1 MINKNSSVPLYSQLV
16 DLLINEITNN
26 LEPNSKMMS
35 EREICET
42 YDLSRT
48 TVRLALAELENLGY
62 IYKRHGKGTF
72 VAELT
77 RDRKNLLESYSFT
90 DYMRQLNK
98 VPKTSVV
105 EFEIVPLYKHIAE
118 VLGLEEGELAYRMER
133 IRYADDVPMLFEVSY
148 LPEYLFKSLTRE
160 MVDNKP
166 LYEIFK
172 EDYRQEVVIA
182 DEEFAASIVTDKE
195 SRLLE
200 TIVDAL
206 CLRIQRKSY
215 NKQNV
220 MIEYTVSVAKN
231 DEFVYRV
238 RHSR

>member
-1 MINKNSSVPLYSQLV
+1 MVDKNSSVPLYSQLV
-16 DLLINEITNN
+16 DLLINEITEN

-35 EREICET
+35 EREICER

-48 TVRLALAELENLGY
+48 TVRLALGELENLGY
-62 IYKRHGKGTF
+62 IYKQHGKGTF
-72 VAELT
+72 VSEGI

-98 VPKTSVV
+98 EPKTMVV
-105 EFEIVPLYKHIAE
+105 AFEEVPLYRHIAQ
-118 VLGLEEGELAYRMER
+118 VLGVREGELAYRMER
-133 IRYADDVPMLFEVSY
+133 IRYADDVPMMFEVSY
-148 LPEYLFKSLTRE
+148 IPEYLFKSLSIE
-160 MVDNKP
+160 MLYKKP
-166 LYEIFK
+166 LYEVFR
-172 EDYRQEVVIA
+172 EDYRQDVAVA
-182 DEEFAASIVTDKE
+182 DEEFAASIMTDKE
-195 SRLLE
+195 SKLLE
-200 TIVDAL
+200 TMTDAL

-215 NKQNV
+215 NKQNI